1 MEHITYNTRGVCSR
15 RINVDVEDGKV
26 VKVYCEAID
35 GTKSG
40 EDTGAVKA
48 KGVIQWVDAKNCVDL
63 TARLYDYLLLP
74 EDGIHTDFS
83 ERMNHESLI
92 TCNAKGEAYLSTAK
106 PLQSFQFMRVGYF
119 CKDSK
124 SEGNVFNRVV
134 GLKDGYKK

>member
-1 MEHITYNTRGVCSR
+1 MQSSEESIH
-15 RINVDVEDGKV
+15 
-26 VKVYCEAID
+26 
-35 GTKSG
+35 
-40 EDTGAVKA
+40 DTGSREEVSPNHSEEQVSTRNKQDLLA
-48 KGVIQWVDAKNCVDL
+48 KLGDRLIMTHLNDNLGVTDPSGRLQGTDDL
-63 TARLYDYLLLP
+63 HLLP